1 MKMIAEII
9 ALLFLIY
16 FTILNIS
23 YLVIFIFSYVGIK
36 KYRKKIQLNNYMLIY
51 QSRFTPP
58 ISLIVPAYNEEG
70 SIIKNTNV
78 FLSNFDYPEY
88 EVIVVND
95 GSKDGTLLKLINE
108 YECEIGDYPY
118 KRTLMTKSVINIY
131 TSRKYTNLK
140 VIDKIN
146 GGKAD
151 ALNVGI
157 NVSKY
162 PYFGSI
168 DADTILER
176 NSYMK
181 VIMPAINDPERVI
194 ATGGIIGVLNGS
206 KIEENRVSEVKF
218 PDNILA
224 KFQVIE
230 YLRAFLFGR
239 YAWSIVNTLPI
250 ISGAFG
256 LFKKSAVIECVGYS
270 TEKTKFH
277 TVGED
282 MELVMKLHKYFRE
295 KKRDYRIVFVP
306 DPLSW
311 TEVPEDL
318 KTLSNQRGRWHRG
331 LMEVM
336 WSNKK
341 MLFNYKYG
349 LLGMVAMPYYLIFE
363 MAAPLIEIAGYI
375 MLPYFY
381 FKGLIELDI
390 FLLFLIIAVLVGVL
404 NSLLALFLE
413 MITFRHYRRLKDIFE
428 MALFAV
434 LENFGYRHLTLLFRV
449 KGIIKQIMGSKEW
462 GKMKRKGF

>member
-1 MKMIAEII
+1 MI
-9 ALLFLIY
+9 
-16 FTILNIS
+16 
-23 YLVIFIFSYVGIK
+23 IFILSYRGIK
-36 KYRKKIQLNNYMLIY
+36 KYRRRLYLNNYLLIY

-70 SIIKNTNV
+70 SIIKNTKV

-88 EVIVVND
+88 EIIVVND
-95 GSKDGTLLKLINE
+95 GSKDGTLQKLIDE
-108 YECEIGDYPY
+108 YDCEIGDYPF
-118 KRTLMTKSVINIY
+118 KKSLSTKPILNIY

-140 VIDKIN
+140 VVDKVN

-151 ALNVGI
+151 ALNAGI
-157 NVSKY
+157 NISKY

-181 VIMPAINDPERVI
+181 VIMPAINDPVRVV
-194 ATGGIIGVLNGS
+194 ATGGIIGVVNGC
-206 KIEENRVSEVKF
+206 KINENRVEEVNF
-218 PDNILA
+218 PKNILA

-239 YAWSIVNTLPI
+239 YAWSRINALPI

-256 LFKKSAVIECVGYS
+256 LFKKSAVLECGGYS

-282 MELVMKLHKYFRE
+282 MELVMKLHRYFRE
-295 KKRDYRIVFVP
+295 KKKEYKIEFVP

-311 TEVPEDL
+311 TEVPEDI

-331 LMEVM
+331 LIEVM
-336 WSNKK
+336 WSDRK
-341 MLFNYKYG
+341 MILNHKYG
-349 LLGMVAMPYYLIFE
+349 ILGMIAMPYYIVFE
-363 MAAPLIEIAGYI
+363 MAAPIIEIAGYLF
-375 MLPYFY
+375 MPYFY
-381 FKGLIELDI
+381 LKGMITVEVI
-390 FLLFLIIAVLVGVL
+390 VLFFAIAVLIGIT

-413 MITFRHYRRLKDIFE
+413 MITFRHYRKLKDIFE
-428 MALFAV
+428 MVFYAV
-434 LENFGYRHLTLLFRV
+434 IENFGYRHLTLFFRL
-449 KGIIKQIMGSKEW
+449 KGMLKHIAGKKEW
-462 GKMKRKGF
+462 GHMKRKGF